1 MDFTVDDLIMMIG
14 RKQIEIEMLRAHN
27 KQLIVD
33 LRRAQADQDES
44 TEDDRSS

>member
-33 LRRAQADQDES
+33 LRRAQANTNEDE
-44 TEDDRSS
+44 DRDRSS